1 MTFST
6 YPATRDEGTD
16 RALPIVIALLGCLAL
31 AARPSLTFIA
41 FGVTLAVGA
50 AGALA
55 PPTGERQTSAV
66 VTCAVTLLGIAAF
79 ASVRAVAAVP
89 PMPATLATGF
99 MAIGA
104 AAAEELFFRR
114 FLYGALAGWGPAI
127 AVVVSAIAFALVHIP
142 AYGTAV
148 FPIDLAAGF
157 VLSWQRWATGSW
169 VSPAA
174 SHAAANL
181 MAIL

>member
-1 MTFST
+1 MTIGT
-6 YPATRDEGTD
+6 YTAAPGDAAP
-16 RALPIVIALLGCLAL
+16 RALPFAIAFMGCLAL
-31 AARPSLTFIA
+31 AARPSLMFIG
-41 FGVTLAVGA
+41 FGVTLSVGA

-55 PPTGERQTSAV
+55 PSRGEKETSAA

-114 FLYGALAGWGPAI
+114 FLYGALAGWGATI
-127 AVVVSAIAFALVHIP
+127 AVVVSAVAFALVHIP

-169 VSPAA
+169 VSPGV